1 MRECLV
7 CFTNYWI
14 ANTPC
19 NHNICIECIFKLKK
33 DECPMCRRQI
43 LYTIPDEI
51 KTYMQIYRNIQKD
64 NNNQSGLDINDIEEF
79 PPL

>member
-1 MRECLV
+1 M
-7 CFTNYWI
+7 
-14 ANTPC
+14 
-19 NHNICIECIFKLKK
+19 KK
-33 DECPMCRRQI
+33 DKCPMCRRQI